1 MMRRKIPYGISNYK
15 NIIKEQYMY
24 VDKTRFIEILESLNT
39 VYPVFLRPRR
49 FGKSLLVSTLQYY
62 YDKNYADEF
71 DSLFGNTYIGAHKTP
86 LANSYYV
93 LRFDFSKLNTES
105 EERLKESFYKS
116 VRVQLDD
123 FRVCYG
129 LDISIKESNT
139 YNAADL
145 LDGFLMKVKQFIGRK
160 LYVMIDEYDHF
171 TNAILGSKNT
181 FTKNFYAVFKSHTS
195 DGCIDRIFITGVTA
209 LTLDSFTSGFNISKN
224 ISMFP
229 ELNEMVGFTS
239 EETKALLKE
248 ISTESLDK
256 TMAVLIENLNG
267 YRFHS
272 RAKSTVFNSNIVL
285 YFMDEYQR
293 EKAIPRQ
300 LTDPDMRSD
309 YHKLTAMFNLFEEE
323 KAKQLILEKI
333 INNERLET
341 DIITNFNFSAP
352 FREDDFLSLLFYFGL
367 LTIKEEGRAFDVA
380 LQTPN
385 AVIRDIYHQYYAAQ
399 SSRCCGI
406 DSGSA

>member
-1 MMRRKIPYGISNYK
+1 MKNAAVPPLCYLNHKLHGIIENGLSDSNTKKAVKYMRKCKIPYGISNYK
-15 NIIKEQYMY
+15 KIIKEQYMY

-171 TNAILGSKNT
+171 TNAILGSKNA
-181 FTKNFYAVFKSHTS
+181 FTKIASTEGFVKNFYAVFKSHS
-195 DGCIDRIFITGVTA
+195 SGGCIDRIFITGVTA

-248 ISTESLDK
+248 ISAESLDK
-256 TMAVLIENLNG
+256 TMAVLTENYNG

-272 RAKSTVFNSNIVL
+272 RAENTVFNSNMVL
-285 YFMDEYQR
+285 YFMNEYQR
-293 EKAIPRQ
+293 
-300 LTDPDMRSD
+300 
-309 YHKLTAMFNLFEEE
+309 
-323 KAKQLILEKI
+323 
-333 INNERLET
+333 
-341 DIITNFNFSAP
+341 
-352 FREDDFLSLLFYFGL
+352 
-367 LTIKEEGRAFDVA
+367 
-380 LQTPN
+380 
-385 AVIRDIYHQYYAAQ
+385 
-399 SSRCCGI
+399 
-406 DSGSA
+406 